1 MLNIAYTHANVV
13 LVIFYYYMLQ
23 NKQWILIMQNDVGVC
38 VICIFNK
45 VEYLDKKGSYINSTK
60 EIL

>member
-13 LVIFYYYMLQ
+13 LVIYDYYMLQ

-45 VEYLDKKGSYINSTK
+45 VAYLDKKGSYINSTK

>member
-13 LVIFYYYMLQ
+13 LVIYYYYMLQ